1 MNVPKTAEE
10 VRNVVDLQSL
20 PLAYLIP
27 AIFLAALPLPYFAT
41 SYFFLNTL
49 IYTMLF
55 VGLAQS
61 WNIIGGY
68 AGQISLG
75 HAVMFATGA
84 YTTAILFIYYGITPY
99 LGLIVA
105 GLVAAAV
112 GLSLGAL
119 TFRLRYHYFSIATLA
134 ATLGMYVIFLGWDWI
149 GGAVGLEYP
158 IAQIGDSLSFM
169 FQNRQMYFYV
179 MWAFALGTTVLVY
192 RLHTSKLGIYLK
204 AIDIDQELAE
214 NAGISAFWYKMYA
227 MGLSS
232 FIAGIGGGLFAQY
245 VLYVEPRILL
255 TLLRNV
261 EFVMMP
267 VIGGIR
273 TRFHWSGGSAAS
285 TESTDGLMPAHPPPV
300 ARIAPS
306 SRLPPCRP
314 GHRRL
319 PLPVTRPHIRLV
331 PASSL
336 YVRQTPASTLPPSFG
351 TGAARCRRP
360 ADYASA
366 ASSSSVPTSS
376 GSSSNC
382 SWRSSTC
389 SR

>member
-1 MNVPKTAEE
+1 MNIPKTADE
-10 VRNVVDLQSL
+10 VRNVVNPQSV

-49 IYTMLF
+49 IYAMLF

-84 YTTAILFIYYGITPY
+84 YTTAILFIYYDITPY

-169 FQNRQMYFYV
+169 FQNREMYFYV

-267 VIGGIR
+267 VIGGLGTVLGPVVGAAIYIFTREYTR
-273 TRFHWSGGSAAS
+273 TLLGGSQ
-285 TESTDGLMPAHPPPV
+285 TGLNWV
-300 ARIAPS
+300 I
-306 SRLPPCRP
+306 
-314 GHRRL
+314 
-319 PLPVTRPHIRLV
+319 
-331 PASSL
+331 
-336 YVRQTPASTLPPSFG
+336 FG
-351 TGAARCRRP
+351 TILTLIAMYRPSGLIRRRP
-360 ADYASA
+360 AIGDREERTQNSTAT
-366 ASSSSVPTSS
+366 VGS
-376 GSSSNC
+376 GADDD
-382 SWRSSTC
+382 
-389 SR
+389 